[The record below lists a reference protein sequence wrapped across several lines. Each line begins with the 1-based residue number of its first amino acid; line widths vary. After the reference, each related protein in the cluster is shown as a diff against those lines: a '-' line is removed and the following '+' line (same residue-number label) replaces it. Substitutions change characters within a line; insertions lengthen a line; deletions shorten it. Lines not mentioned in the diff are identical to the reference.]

1 MDGKEELSSSDY
13 EVAEKLRR
21 SRKPVLLAVNKIDN
35 FSPDKLFDFYALGL
49 GDPFPVSAEHSQGIG
64 DLLDAAVEQFPQGE
78 DEEEERLKVALVGK
92 PNAGKS
98 SLTNRLLGFER
109 TIVTDIAG
117 TTRDAI
123 DTPFEFEG
131 EKYTLIDTAG
141 IRRKKNVTDDVEY
154 YSVVRALDAVRR
166 ADVCLLVVDSGEGL
180 TEQDVKIIGYVHE
193 QGKPSVIVMNK
204 WDLVEKDARTVNR
217 FEEKLKEDLK
227 FMDYYKSVYVSAKDG
242 AADGEAAAPRAR
254 GVRAR
259 EFPRDDGH
267 AQRPHPRRRARERAR
282 LVQRAAAEGVLR
294 DAAVRLPA
302 HLRPVLQRRAVLM
315 HFSYKRYL
323 ENVLRRA
330 FDFSGTPVRILART
344 RGEDA
349 ATDGESMKVVSFADV
364 WYWFVVMAVVSYFVG
379 CFNFALL
386 ISKIKHKDV
395 RRMGSGNPGTMNMS
409 RQFGLAIG
417 GLTLFCD
424 MVKGGLT
431 LLIAYFIWRDYVFAG
446 SGVLVS
452 DLARYV
458 CGVSVII
465 GHIYPVTMKFK
476 GGKGIAS
483 TLGMYAFA
491 LCCETEY
498 PWMAAVVF
506 GILLLTLFYIW
517 ASEWGSMGSLLG
529 VSLLAATQAIVFYI
543 RYAEDLFNGAVI
555 ALFVLLL
562 LDCFLTWFAHRKNI
576 LSLLAGEEHH
586 TSVKK
591 LSHGKRG

>member
-1 MDGKEELSSSDY
+1 MANPLVAIVGRPNVGKSTLFNKIAGRRLSITENRPGVTRDRLYADAVWRGKRFTVVDTGGIELKSEDTMWREILRQADLAIEMAQVIILLMDGKEELSSSDY

-204 WDLVEKDARTVNR
+204 WDLVEKDARTVNC

-227 FMDYYKSVYVSAKDG
+227 FMDYYKSVYVSAKTG
-242 AADGEAAAPRAR
+242 QRTEKLLRLAR
-254 GVRAR
+254 EVYAHANFRVTTGTLNDLILDAVRANEPASYNGR
-259 EFPRDDGH
+259 RLKVYFATQPSVCPPTFVLSCND
-267 AQRPHPRRRARERAR
+267 AQ
-282 LVQRAAAEGVLR
+282 
-294 DAAVRLPA
+294 
-302 HLRPVLQRRAVLM
+302 LM

-344 RGEDA
+344 RGE
-349 ATDGESMKVVSFADV
+349 E
-364 WYWFVVMAVVSYFVG
+364 
-379 CFNFALL
+379 AL
-386 ISKIKHKDV
+386 V
-395 RRMGSGNPGTMNMS
+395 
-409 RQFGLAIG
+409 
-417 GLTLFCD
+417 
-424 MVKGGLT
+424 
-431 LLIAYFIWRDYVFAG
+431 
-446 SGVLVS
+446 
-452 DLARYV
+452 
-458 CGVSVII
+458 
-465 GHIYPVTMKFK
+465 
-476 GGKGIAS
+476 
-483 TLGMYAFA
+483 
-491 LCCETEY
+491 
-498 PWMAAVVF
+498 
-506 GILLLTLFYIW
+506 
-517 ASEWGSMGSLLG
+517 
-529 VSLLAATQAIVFYI
+529 
-543 RYAEDLFNGAVI
+543 
-555 ALFVLLL
+555 
-562 LDCFLTWFAHRKNI
+562 
-576 LSLLAGEEHH
+576 
-586 TSVKK
+586 
-591 LSHGKRG
+591 

>member
-1 MDGKEELSSSDY
+1 MANPLVAIVGRPNVGKSTLFNKIAGRRLSITENRPGVTRDRLYADAVWRGKRFTVVDTGGIELKSEDTMWREILRQADLAIEMAQVIILLMDGKEELSSSDY

-204 WDLVEKDARTVNR
+204 WDVIEKDSKTINK
-217 FEEKLKEDLK
+217 FEEKLHFDLK
-227 FMDYYKSVYVSAKDG
+227 FMDYFKSVYISAKTG
-242 AADGEAAAPRAR
+242 QRADK
-254 GVRAR
+254 VLKIAR
-259 EFPRDDGH
+259 EAFENTN
-267 AQRPHPRRRARERAR
+267 RRITTGT
-282 LVQRAAAEGVLR
+282 LNDLML
-294 DAAVRLPA
+294 DAVRTNEPPA
-302 HLRPVLQRRAVLM
+302 TGGRRLKIYYCSQPSVCPPTFVLFVNDEELM

-323 ENVLRRA
+323 ENVLRRS
-330 FDFSGTPVRILART
+330 FDFSGTPIRI
-344 RGEDA
+344 
-349 ATDGESMKVVSFADV
+349 
-364 WYWFVVMAVVSYFVG
+364 
-379 CFNFALL
+379 
-386 ISKIKHKDV
+386 
-395 RRMGSGNPGTMNMS
+395 
-409 RQFGLAIG
+409 
-417 GLTLFCD
+417 
-424 MVKGGLT
+424 
-431 LLIAYFIWRDYVFAG
+431 
-446 SGVLVS
+446 
-452 DLARYV
+452 V
-458 CGVSVII
+458 CRKRS
-465 GHIYPVTMKFK
+465 
-476 GGKGIAS
+476 
-483 TLGMYAFA
+483 
-491 LCCETEY
+491 ETEGGY
-498 PWMAAVVF
+498 
-506 GILLLTLFYIW
+506 
-517 ASEWGSMGSLLG
+517 
-529 VSLLAATQAIVFYI
+529 
-543 RYAEDLFNGAVI
+543 
-555 ALFVLLL
+555 
-562 LDCFLTWFAHRKNI
+562 
-576 LSLLAGEEHH
+576 
-586 TSVKK
+586 
-591 LSHGKRG
+591 